1 MADNRHAGMI
11 EIRKGKLSDTERIVE
26 LQVRMA
32 QETEGLGLDT
42 TVVGRGVHGVFQ
54 EPARGTYW
62 VAEEK
67 GKIVGVLLAIPKG
80 KIVGV
85 LLAIP
90 EWSDWRN
97 GTVLWIHSLYIIP
110 QARRQG
116 VFKKLYLNLK
126 KQVEQAPELMGL
138 RLYVDK
144 RNKSAQEVYEKL
156 GMSKEHYDLYE
167 WLK

>member
-1 MADNRHAGMI
+1 MSDDRLGGMI
-11 EIRKGKLSDTERIVE
+11 KIRKAKSSDSERIVE
-26 LQVRMA
+26 LQLKMA
-32 QETEGLGLDT
+32 QETEGLDLNRD
-42 TVVGRGVHGVFQ
+42 VVSKGVCGVFQ

-67 GKIVGVLLAIPKG
+67 GEILA
-80 KIVGV
+80 V

-97 GTVLWIHSLYIIP
+97 GTVLWIHSLYVVSE
-110 QARRQG
+110 ARRRG
-116 VFKKLYLNLK
+116 VFKKLYLKLK
-126 KQVEQAPELMGL
+126 VQVEQSPELVGL

-144 RNKSAQEVYEKL
+144 QNKSAQKIYEKL
-156 GMSKEHYDLYE
+156 GMSRDHYELYE

>member
-1 MADNRHAGMI
+1 MI
-11 EIRKGKLSDTERIVE
+11 DIRKAKLSDSEHIVE
-26 LQVRMA
+26 LQLQMA
-32 QETEGLGLDT
+32 RETEGLELDK
-42 TVVGRGVHGVFQ
+42 TVVRKGVHGVFR

-67 GKIVGVLLAIPKG
+67 DKVLA
-80 KIVGV
+80 V

-126 KQVEQAPELMGL
+126 KQVERSPELMGL

-144 RNKSAQEVYEKL
+144 QNKSAQEVYEKL
-156 GMSKEHYDLYE
+156 GMNKHHYELYE

>member
-1 MADNRHAGMI
+1 MI
-11 EIRKGKLSDTERIVE
+11 EIRKGRLSDLERIVE
-26 LQVRMA
+26 LQLRMA
-32 QETEGLGLDT
+32 QETEGLGLDRD
-42 TVVGRGVHGVFQ
+42 VVSRGVRGVFQ

-67 GKIVGVLLAIPKG
+67 GEILGM
-80 KIVGV
+80 

-97 GTVLWIHSLYIIP
+97 GTVLWIHSLYVIP
-110 QARRQG
+110 EARRRG

-126 KQVEQAPELMGL
+126 KQVEQSPELMGL

-144 RNKSAQEVYEKL
+144 TNKPAQEVYERL
-156 GMSKEHYDLYE
+156 GMNKEHYELYE

>member
-1 MADNRHAGMI
+1 MI
-11 EIRKGKLSDTERIVE
+11 EIRKAKPGDSECIVE
-26 LQVRMA
+26 FQLKMA
-32 QETEGLGLDT
+32 QETEALELDREI
-42 TVVGRGVHGVFQ
+42 VCRGVRGVVD

-62 VAEEK
+62 VAEEN
-67 GKIVGVLLAIPKG
+67 GKIL
-80 KIVGV
+80 GV

-97 GTVLWIHSLYIIP
+97 ATILWIHSLYVVP
-110 QARRQG
+110 EARGQG
-116 VFKKLYLNLK
+116 VFKKLYLNLE
-126 KQVEQAPELMGL
+126 KQVKKSPELRGI

-144 RNKSAQEVYEKL
+144 TNKSAQRVYEKL

>member
-1 MADNRHAGMI
+1 MV
-11 EIRKGKLSDTERIVE
+11 EIRKGKLGDLERIVE
-26 LQVRMA
+26 LQMRMA
-32 QETEGLGLDT
+32 QETEGLGLDRD
-42 TVVGRGVHGVFQ
+42 VVSRGVRGVFK

-62 VAEEK
+62 VAEEN
-67 GKIVGVLLAIPKG
+67 GE
-80 KIVGV
+80 IVGV

-97 GTVLWIHSLYIIP
+97 GTVLWIHSLYVVGE
-110 QARRQG
+110 ARGQG

-126 KQVEQAPELMGL
+126 EQVEQSPELIGL

-144 RNKSAQEVYEKL
+144 RNKSAQKVYEKL
-156 GMSKEHYDLYE
+156 GMNREHYELYE

>member
-1 MADNRHAGMI
+1 MI
-11 EIRKGKLSDTERIVE
+11 EIREGKLSDSERIVE
-26 LQVRMA
+26 LQLLMA
-32 QETEGLGLDT
+32 QETEGLQLDKD
-42 TVVGRGVHGVFQ
+42 VVNNGVRSALQ

-67 GKIVGVLLAIPKG
+67 GEIL
-80 KIVGV
+80 GV

-97 GTVLWIHSLYIIP
+97 GTILWIHSLYIIP
-110 QARRQG
+110 QARRHG
-116 VFKKLYLNLK
+116 IFKKLYSNLK
-126 KQVEQAPELMGL
+126 KQIQQSEELMGL

-144 RNKSAQEVYEKL
+144 RNKSAQEVYERL
-156 GMSKEHYDLYE
+156 GMNKDRYELYE

>member
-1 MADNRHAGMI
+1 MI
-11 EIRKGKLSDTERIVE
+11 EIHKGRLSDLERIVE
-26 LQVRMA
+26 LQLLMA
-32 QETEGLGLDT
+32 QETEGLTLDRD
-42 TVVGRGVHGVFQ
+42 VVSKGVRGVFH

-67 GKIVGVLLAIPKG
+67 DELL
-80 KIVGV
+80 GV

-97 GTVLWIHSLYIIP
+97 GTVLWVHSLYVIP
-110 QARRQG
+110 QARRRG

-126 KQVEQAPELMGL
+126 KQVEQSPELMGL
-138 RLYVDK
+138 RLYVD
-144 RNKSAQEVYEKL
+144 RTNKPAQEVYEKL
-156 GMSKEHYDLYE
+156 GMSKEHYELYE

>member
-1 MADNRHAGMI
+1 MI
-11 EIRKGKLSDTERIVE
+11 DIRKAKLSDSERIVE
-26 LQVRMA
+26 LQLQMA
-32 QETEGLGLDT
+32 RETERLELDK
-42 TVVGRGVHGVFQ
+42 TVVRKGVGGVFQ

-67 GKIVGVLLAIPKG
+67 DKVLA
-80 KIVGV
+80 V

-97 GTVLWIHSLYIIP
+97 ATVLWIHSLYVIP
-110 QARRQG
+110 EARGQG

-126 KQVEQAPELMGL
+126 KQVEQSTELAGL

-144 RNKSAQEVYEKL
+144 QNKPAQEVYEKL
-156 GMSKEHYDLYE
+156 GMSKHHYELYE

>member
-32 QETEGLGLDT
+32 QETEGLGLDK

-62 VAEEK
+62 VAVEK
-67 GKIVGVLLAIPKG
+67 GKV
-80 KIVGV
+80 VGV

>member
-1 MADNRHAGMI
+1 MSDDRLGSMI
-11 EIRKGKLSDTERIVE
+11 KIRKAKSSDSERIVE
-26 LQVRMA
+26 LQLKMA
-32 QETEGLGLDT
+32 QETEGLELNRD
-42 TVVGRGVHGVFQ
+42 VVSEGVCGVFQ

-67 GKIVGVLLAIPKG
+67 GEIL
-80 KIVGV
+80 GV

-97 GTVLWIHSLYIIP
+97 GTVLWIHSLYVVP
-110 QARRQG
+110 EARGRG

-126 KQVEQAPELMGL
+126 KQVEQSPELAGL

-144 RNKSAQEVYEKL
+144 QNKSAKKIYEKL
-156 GMSKEHYDLYE
+156 GMSRDHYELYE

>member
-1 MADNRHAGMI
+1 MPDNRVAGMV
-11 EIRKGKLSDTERIVE
+11 EIRKARLSDSKRIVE
-26 LQVRMA
+26 LQLRMA
-32 QETEGLGLDT
+32 WETEGLELDRN
-42 TVVGRGVHGVFQ
+42 VLSKGVRGVFQ

-62 VAEEK
+62 VAEENS
-67 GKIVGVLLAIPKG
+67 KIL
-80 KIVGV
+80 GV

-97 GTVLWIHSLYIIP
+97 GTVLWIHSLYVVP
-110 QARRQG
+110 EARGQG

-126 KQVEQAPELMGL
+126 EQVEQSPELVGL

-144 RNKSAQEVYEKL
+144 QNESAQKVYEKL
-156 GMSKEHYDLYE
+156 DMNKHHYELYE

>member
-1 MADNRHAGMI
+1 MI
-11 EIRKGKLSDTERIVE
+11 EIRKAKLSDTECIIE
-26 LQVRMA
+26 LQLQMA
-32 QETEGLGLDT
+32 RETEGLELDK
-42 TVVGRGVHGVFQ
+42 TVVSRGVHGVFQ

-62 VAEEK
+62 IVREQ
-67 GKIVGVLLAIPKG
+67 GKVLG
-80 KIVGV
+80 M

-97 GTVLWIHSLYIIP
+97 ATVLWIHSLYVIP
-110 QARRQG
+110 EARGQG

-126 KQVEQAPELMGL
+126 KQVEQSPELAGL

-144 RNKSAQEVYEKL
+144 RNESAQKTYEKL
-156 GMSKEHYDLYE
+156 GMDKHHYELYE

>member
-1 MADNRHAGMI
+1 MI
-11 EIRKGKLSDTERIVE
+11 EIRKGELSDSERIVE
-26 LQVRMA
+26 LQLQMA
-32 QETEGLGLDT
+32 RETEGLELDK
-42 TVVGRGVHGVFQ
+42 TVVSEGVSGVFE

-67 GKIVGVLLAIPKG
+67 GKVL
-80 KIVGV
+80 GV

-110 QARRQG
+110 EARGQG

-126 KQVEQAPELMGL
+126 KQVERSPKMMGL

-144 RNKSAQEVYEKL
+144 QNKSAQEVYEKL
-156 GMSKEHYDLYE
+156 GMNKHHYELYE